1 MRRFILGLIALLFA
15 SAVSAASLVGTWR
28 GSLDGEDLVL
38 DLRADGTGTLS
49 GDPIRYQLL
58 GDQLLVQSADGEV
71 LAYTARQKG
80 NTLVVSGGDID
91 GSLTLTRGKASAKSK
106 TPTAPATVAA
116 APGKGGVRNEM
127 VGRWCLV
134 TSFNNTLSGGGSQT
148 ERCFELRA
156 DGSYLYNYENSMS
169 AYSSG
174 AWGGANSSSG
184 DQGRW
189 TATANS
195 LTAHSAGGGS
205 TTYALE
211 KRNHPKNRDPMLC
224 LDGDCYA
231 THWQKPS
238 W

>member
-1 MRRFILGLIALLFA
+1 MRSFILGLVALLFA
-15 SAVSAASLVGTWR
+15 SSVWAAGLVGTWR

-38 DLRADGTGTLS
+38 DLRADGSGTLS

-58 GDQLLVQSADGEV
+58 GNQLLVQSADGE
-71 LAYTARQKG
+71 LMAYTTQQKG
-80 NTLVVSGGDID
+80 NTLVVSGGDLD
-91 GSLTLTRGKASAKSK
+91 GSIMLTRGKAAAKPQSKEAPSSAGG
-106 TPTAPATVAA
+106 A
-116 APGKGGVRNEM
+116 GGVRKEM
-127 VGRWCLV
+127 VGRWCYV
-134 TSFNNTLSGGGSQT
+134 SSFSANAGGGSQT
-148 ERCFELRA
+148 ERCFELRP
-156 DGSYLYNYENSMS
+156 DGSYVYNYENSMS
-169 AYSSG
+169 ANAPG
-174 AWGGANSSSG
+174 MWGGTTSSSG

-211 KRNHPKNRDPMLC
+211 KRNHPKTRDPMLC
-224 LDGDCYA
+224 LNGDCYA